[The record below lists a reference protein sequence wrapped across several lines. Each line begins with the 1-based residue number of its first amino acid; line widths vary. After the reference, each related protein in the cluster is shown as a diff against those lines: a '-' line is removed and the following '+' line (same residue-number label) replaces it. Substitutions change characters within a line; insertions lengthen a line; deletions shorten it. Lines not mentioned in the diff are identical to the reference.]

1 MAGNARSGRRP
12 AVPPA
17 VRAGRPAKPKKL
29 NADETYFWESV
40 IGRATHL
47 EAIDSV
53 LCEAATRAWG
63 LYAECCREAKSDPR
77 DKDVKSAVSSYGA
90 LLDKLCARLGVDPLG
105 RARHR
110 AKAEIAA
117 DDPLREF
124 DLR

>member
-17 VRAGRPAKPKKL
+17 VRAGRPLKPKKL
-29 NADETYFWESV
+29 TPDELYFWESV
-40 IGRATHL
+40 IVRASHL
-47 EAIDSV
+47 ESIDSV

-63 LYAECCREAKSDPR
+63 LYQECCRQAKSEPT
-77 DKDVKSAVSSYGA
+77 DKDIKSAVSSYGT

-105 RARHR
+105 RARQR
-110 AKAEIAA
+110 AKAEVAG

-124 DLR
+124 DLK

>member
-12 AVPPA
+12 PPAPA

-29 NADETYFWESV
+29 TADEAYFWESV
-40 IGRATHL
+40 IGKATHL

-63 LYAECCREAKSDPR
+63 LYAECCRTAKGDPL
-77 DKDVKSAVSSYGA
+77 DKDVKSAVSTYGT

-110 AKAEIAA
+110 AKAEITP

>member
-1 MAGNARSGRRP
+1 MTGNARSGRRP
-12 AVPPA
+12 PA
-17 VRAGRPAKPKKL
+17 PAAIRAGKPAKPKKL
-29 NADETYFWESV
+29 TPDESYFWESV
-40 IGRATHL
+40 IGRASHL

-63 LYAECCREAKSDPR
+63 LYQDCCREAKSQPT
-77 DKDVKSAVSSYGA
+77 DKDIKSAVSTYGT

-110 AKAEIAA
+110 AKAEVAG